1 VAKTTAKTTA
11 KTVKVK
17 KHKKAKHAKAHKQVK
32 HVKHARKG
40 GDHAKAVSMKAAPAA
55 QTTGSA
61 PKAGN

>member
-1 VAKTTAKTTA
+1 M
-11 KTVKVK
+11 KTVKAK

-32 HVKHARKG
+32 HVKHVRKG
-40 GDHAKAVSMKAAPAA
+40 GDQAKGASAKPAPAA